1 MIKITGLNK
10 LSKELDQ
17 LQRVISQLD
26 GEIGTVSFDPNDPAS
41 IESAISNV
49 NALIDQKVEDFSSN
63 SMAASIIEGLK
74 DTYRQGI
81 LDKAAEARASDET
94 PDA

>member
-1 MIKITGLNK
+1 MIKITGLDR
-10 LSKELDQ
+10 LTKELDQ
-17 LQRVISQLD
+17 LQRVIGQLD
-26 GEIGTVSFDPNDPAS
+26 GEIGTVNFDPNDPAS

-49 NALIDQKVEDFSSN
+49 HALIDQKVGSYSSN

-81 LDKAAEARASDET
+81 LDKAAEARGAGET

>member
-1 MIKITGLNK
+1 MIKGLDK
-10 LSKELDQ
+10 LTKELDQ
-17 LQRVISQLD
+17 LQRVIGQLD
-26 GEIGTVSFDPNDPAS
+26 GEIGAVSFDPHDPAS

-49 NALIDQKVEDFSSN
+49 EALIDQKVGSYSSN

-81 LDKAAEARASDET
+81 LDKAAEARAAGDS
-94 PDA
+94 A